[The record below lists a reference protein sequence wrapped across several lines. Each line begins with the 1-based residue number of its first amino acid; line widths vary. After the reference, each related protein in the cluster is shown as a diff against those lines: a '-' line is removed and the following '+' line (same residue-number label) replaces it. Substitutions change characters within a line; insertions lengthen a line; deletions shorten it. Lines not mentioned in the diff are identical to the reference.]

1 MAQLHI
7 SLLGTPQLQLDDA
20 PIELERRKA
29 LALFVY
35 LLVNKIA
42 YSREA
47 LATFFFPDVDLSRGL
62 AYLRNTLWTINKTL
76 GDSWLIVERD
86 TVQVASQTG
95 LWVDVWAFAHYE
107 AQADDLHALQSAVAL
122 YRDDFLR
129 GFLLPDSDQFDE
141 WQFFQSQS
149 LRQRLC
155 AVLEK
160 LTRGYIAQ
168 NRHEEAIPYARRWVL
183 MDNLNESAHR
193 NLMRLYDWTG
203 QRSAALRQYQICA
216 DLLRDEL
223 GIAPDEQTRSLFQA
237 IQSRQTVKQTVEVM
251 ALTLTKIQDPFS
263 KPIQDNLP
271 TPATPFISRERDIA
285 EIQRLLKDDTCRLLT
300 LIGQG
305 GIGKTRLSIQMGEML
320 RGEFADGVYFV
331 SLTPTTS
338 AEAFWWAIAE
348 ALRFDCMDGN
358 LRSDTLDYVRQKEV
372 LLILDNFEQLLDHA
386 ELVSEIYD
394 ASPCSKILITSRE
407 RLNLRQ
413 EWIYE
418 VDGLAY
424 PSADIPLAD
433 LEKYGAVALFA
444 QSAKQIQPDFALSQ
458 ANTTHIIRI
467 CQLVEGMPLG
477 IELAASWLQML
488 SVEEIAQEI
497 QKSYDFLSSSFRNL
511 PPRHR
516 SMRAVFESS
525 WERLTPEEAHTLC
538 RLAIF
543 RGGFDRPAARAIADA
558 DLPILLALV
567 NKSLIR
573 RVQDGR
579 YDMHELLRQFAEEKL
594 HADSSAYHTARTR
607 HSTYYAEYLE
617 SLNIA
622 LKGEHQVQ
630 TLNRLE
636 RDLGNIRIA
645 WSWACQQG
653 HIQNLNHLLNTL
665 LIYFLVR
672 SRMNDVREL
681 SEESLR
687 YISPNNPDTQLLY
700 RKMQVLSAL
709 ILFDCNPNN
718 ITPEWLKSLMDY
730 FRAVPDLPDLG
741 AIFVLLQNLS
751 HYPMANTTLGEYWI
765 KRAQAIFDAT
775 GDTFGKIMAL
785 RGLGW
790 VVHERIQYAES
801 KRIFQQA
808 YDLSRL
814 HQDTWNESENIRSLA
829 EVAYT
834 LGEYPLAE
842 QMTYEGILLSEQV
855 GDRGGFANGM
865 SFLATILFR
874 LGKYEDCE
882 LVNERCIVLLRDLG
896 NSNALAW
903 QRLISAELHR
913 VRGQAEQA
921 NAMFAQTMNDHT
933 ALNNKRGMA
942 WTLIGWAWHQFLLGN
957 IDEAESLV
965 IRAMN
970 SFENDAHRLWGMVMV
985 DNIRAEIACSRGD
998 FITAQDWIDTAII
1011 EADKCQS
1018 IMFQTRNWVTLARIL
1033 ADSGDKRTALT
1044 WLEKAIAHHATWADV
1059 RNRALNLRNEWL
1071 VALARA

>member
-7 SLLGTPQLQLDDA
+7 SLLGTPQLQLDNA

-76 GDSWLIVERD
+76 GDTWLIVERD
-86 TVQVASQTG
+86 TVQIASQNG

-107 AQADDLHALQSAVAL
+107 LQVDNLQALQSAVAL

-129 GFLLPDSDQFDE
+129 GFSLPDSDQFDE
-141 WQFFQSQS
+141 WQFFQAQS
-149 LRQRLC
+149 FRQRLSDT
-155 AVLEK
+155 LEK
-160 LTRGYIAQ
+160 LTRGYITQ
-168 NRHEEAIPYARRWVL
+168 NRYEEAIPYARRWVL

-203 QRSAALRQYQICA
+203 QRSAALRQYQTCA

-223 GIAPDEQTRSLFQA
+223 GIAPDEKTRSLFHA

-251 ALTLTKIQDPFS
+251 ALSLTKIQDPFS

-271 TPATPFISRERDIA
+271 IPATPFISREGDIA
-285 EIQRLLKDDTCRLLT
+285 EIQRLLQDDTCRLLT

-305 GIGKTRLSIQMGEML
+305 GIGKTRLSIQMGEIL
-320 RGEFADGVYFV
+320 RDDFADGVYFV
-331 SLTPTTS
+331 SLTPATS
-338 AEAFWWAIAE
+338 TEGFWWAIAE

-358 LRSDTLDYVRQKEV
+358 LRSDTLDYVRQKEI

-413 EWIYE
+413 EWMYE

-424 PSADIPLAD
+424 PSPDTPLAE

-444 QSAKQIQPDFALSQ
+444 QSAKQVQPDFALSQ
-458 ANTTHIIRI
+458 ANALHIIHI

-525 WERLTPEEAHTLC
+525 WERLTAQEAHTLC

-543 RGGFDRPAARAIADA
+543 RGGFDRPAARAVADA
-558 DLPILLALV
+558 ELPILLALV

-594 HADSSAYHTARTR
+594 TADSHAYHITRTR

-622 LKGEHQVQ
+622 LKGEYQVQ
-630 TLNRLE
+630 TLNAIE
-636 RDLGNIRIA
+636 RDSGNIRLA
-645 WSWACQQG
+645 WSWACRLG
-653 HIQNLNHLLNTL
+653 YIQTLNHLLNTL
-665 LIYFLVR
+665 LLYFLIR
-672 SRMNDVREL
+672 SRINEVREL
-681 SEESLR
+681 SEEALKYVPSD
-687 YISPNNPDTQLLY
+687 NPETQLFH

-709 ILFDCNPNN
+709 IHFDRNPYN

-730 FRAVPDLPDLG
+730 FRELPNSPDLG
-741 AIFVLLQNLS
+741 AIFVLLQSLS
-751 HYPMANTTLGEYWI
+751 HYPMGDTIRGEYWI

-790 VVHERIQYAES
+790 VVHERIQYTES

-814 HQDTWNESENIRSLA
+814 HHDTWNEGENIRSLA

-842 QMTYEGILLSEQV
+842 QMTYEGIILSEKV
-855 GDRGGFANGM
+855 GDRGGLANGM
-865 SFLATILFR
+865 SFLATILYR
-874 LGKYEDCE
+874 LGKYDDCE
-882 LVNERCIVLLRDLG
+882 MVNQRCIAMLRDLG
-896 NSNALAW
+896 NINGLAW
-903 QRLISAELHR
+903 QYLITAKLHR
-913 VRGQAEQA
+913 VRGQFDQSE
-921 NAMFAQTMNDHT
+921 AMFAQTLDEHT
-933 ALNNKRGMA
+933 KANNRRGMA
-942 WTLIGWAWHQFLLGN
+942 WTLVGWAWNKFLLDKWDDSETLIG
-957 IDEAESLV
+957 
-965 IRAMN
+965 RA
-970 SFENDAHRLWGMVMV
+970 SDCFENDAHRQWGMVMV
-985 DNIRAEIACSRGD
+985 DNIRAELACSRGD
-998 FITAQDWIDTAII
+998 FITARKLIDTAID
-1011 EADKCQS
+1011 EAEKCQS
-1018 IMFQTRNWVTLARIL
+1018 IMFQMRNWITLARIL
-1033 ADSGDKRTALT
+1033 ADSGDKHMALT

-1059 RNRALNLRNEWL
+1059 RNRALELRNQWL